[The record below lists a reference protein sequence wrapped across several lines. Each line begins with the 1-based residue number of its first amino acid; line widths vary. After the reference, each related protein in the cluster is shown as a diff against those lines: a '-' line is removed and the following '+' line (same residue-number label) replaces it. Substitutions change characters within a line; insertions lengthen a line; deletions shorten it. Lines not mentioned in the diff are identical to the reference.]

1 MIERTIASNTLC
13 KLKLASLKSA
23 PDRKVVLKIWKKQV
37 LRSKKEYH
45 RKKDGHGMVATD
57 QLMKVMNSEIKA
69 MVTLSSRG
77 YSPNVVRLIE
87 IIDDETGFEDKLI
100 IVMEYCPGG
109 QLLNWDPQTHTFNAN
124 RLSEQ
129 VDANGNISEATIKK
143 VVREIASGL
152 LYCH

>member
-1 MIERTIASNTLC
+1 M
-13 KLKLASLKSA
+13 KLASLKFT
-23 PDRKVVLKIWKKQV
+23 PDQKVVIKIWKKQV

-77 YSPNVVRLIE
+77 NSPNVVRLIE
-87 IIDDETGFEDKLI
+87 IIDDEAGFEDKLI

-109 QLLNWDPQTHTFNAN
+109 
-124 RLSEQ
+124 
-129 VDANGNISEATIKK
+129 
-143 VVREIASGL
+143 
-152 LYCH
+152 

>member
-1 MIERTIASNTLC
+1 
-13 KLKLASLKSA
+13 
-23 PDRKVVLKIWKKQV
+23 
-37 LRSKKEYH
+37 
-45 RKKDGHGMVATD
+45 
-57 QLMKVMNSEIKA
+57 MKVMNSEIKA

-77 YSPNVVRLIE
+77 NSPNVVRLIE
-87 IIDDETGFEDKLI
+87 IIDDEAGFEDKLI

-109 QLLNWDPQTHTFNAN
+109 QLLNWDPQTHIFTAN
-124 RLSEQ
+124 PQSEQ